1 MKLRSVALV
10 GVTSLAALGL
20 IGVGAH
26 AVFTTSTQ
34 SGQTITA
41 GTGWGSTTGI
51 TDPGDPTVAL
61 TYPVNG
67 TSYDGASWGRAI
79 TGTISDALGSITDL
93 GVSVQQGSDPSSCW
107 TGTASTF
114 TATCPNYVAV
124 ATPTT
129 TWSLNLAASYLTSG
143 DTYNA
148 VAKASDSTGNTF
160 VSSSVS
166 FTYNTAA
173 PALPTVNI
181 TYPVDGTTYGTDWTG
196 TITGSSLANETG
208 QTISDVQVSIQQVG
222 GSCWTGS
229 GNDYTA
235 TCPNYVLVTSGTTS
249 WSVTIPD
256 TDLTNGDT
264 YNLTAEATDGVG
276 NLGTSST
283 VTFAHDTAVP
293 SVAVIYPVDSTTY
306 GADWTGTVTGTA
318 SSNSGDS
325 TAITATALAIEDT
338 TTDAWW
344 NGTSFSNSTQSFE
357 TASGTT
363 GWTLTLPASSLTSD
377 NTYSVIA
384 QATDSAGNL
393 GTSPSVSFTYHPHT
407 SPPTATITYPVN
419 NATYG
424 TNWNG
429 TITGAAS
436 PSSGGATTITSVS
449 VAIEDTTTGEW
460 WNGTSFAG
468 TTQSFVAAT
477 DTATWMLPFGTGN
490 LTLGNTY
497 SVIAQATDNL
507 GNQGASSPVSFTY
520 YVPATPP
527 AATITYPVNNSTY
540 GTSWTGSI
548 TGTAT
553 SGTGTTI
560 SGAQVAIENTATK
573 KWWANSSFSS
583 STETFVP
590 VSGTSTW
597 YLGFEAA
604 SLTSGVSYTVTA
616 QATDSLHN
624 TGTSSTVSFTYN
636 SSPPTVTVAYPVK
649 ATTYGANWAGAIKG
663 TASPNAGAGTTVT
676 SVSVAIE
683 DTTTKLWWNGLS
695 FDYTSRIFVAV
706 TGTPAQWSLGLAAKG
721 NLTSGNNYKVMA
733 RATDSLGNLGTSST
747 VTFTYEKTHSRV
759 TKVYPSYMGDCGPQC
774 SAGIYWTITGSDFVP
789 GATVTFPGKGP
800 SADFSVVGGSV
811 KVLDSTTIVLR
822 VRDTGAAKGKATVLV
837 TDPGEAP
844 SFGTITATGKP
855 DPASLSI
862 IGPSTVGQGAHT
874 TLRLEVTGA
883 SCSMWGGL
891 ELYFSNPGI
900 TGGKATCS
908 GHVVSVPIT
917 ISSSALLG
925 NNSVTLLVESKA
937 FAISTNGLTVEVT
950 RG

>member
-166 FTYNTAA
+166 LTYNTAA

-363 GWTLTLPASSLTSD
+363 GWMLTLPASSLTSD

-460 WNGTSFAG
+460 WNGTSFA
-468 TTQSFVAAT
+468 QSFVAAT

-560 SGAQVAIENTATK
+560 SGAQEVVGQLELQLLHRDLRPGQRHLDL
-573 KWWANSSFSS
+573 
-583 STETFVP
+583 VP
-590 VSGTSTW
+590 GLRSREP
-597 YLGFEAA
+597 YLRCQLHRHRPGHRQPPQHGDQLDGELHLQQFPPD
-604 SLTSGVSYTVTA
+604 SDGRVPGQGHNLRSQLGRSY
-616 QATDSLHN
+616 QGH
-624 TGTSSTVSFTYN
+624 
-636 SSPPTVTVAYPVK
+636 
-649 ATTYGANWAGAIKG
+649 
-663 TASPNAGAGTTVT
+663 
-676 SVSVAIE
+676 
-683 DTTTKLWWNGLS
+683 
-695 FDYTSRIFVAV
+695 
-706 TGTPAQWSLGLAAKG
+706 GLAQRRGRDDSHERVGCHRGHHHQALVERLVVRLHQPDLRGRDRHPGSMEPWPGGEGEPHLRQQLQGHGPGHRQPEEPRHQLDGDLHLRKDAFESHQG
-721 NLTSGNNYKVMA
+721 LPELHGRL
-733 RATDSLGNLGTSST
+733 RATVFGRYLLDHHRFRLRPRS
-747 VTFTYEKTHSRV
+747 HR
-759 TKVYPSYMGDCGPQC
+759 
-774 SAGIYWTITGSDFVP
+774 DFP
-789 GATVTFPGKGP
+789 RQGAERRLQRRGRF
-800 SADFSVVGGSV
+800 
-811 KVLDSTTIVLR
+811 
-822 VRDTGAAKGKATVLV
+822 
-837 TDPGEAP
+837 
-844 SFGTITATGKP
+844 
-855 DPASLSI
+855 
-862 IGPSTVGQGAHT
+862 GQGPRQHDHRPAGERH
-874 TLRLEVTGA
+874 R
-883 SCSMWGGL
+883 SCKGQSDR
-891 ELYFSNPGI
+891 
-900 TGGKATCS
+900 A
-908 GHVVSVPIT
+908 GHRP
-917 ISSSALLG
+917 
-925 NNSVTLLVESKA
+925 
-937 FAISTNGLTVEVT
+937 
-950 RG
+950 R